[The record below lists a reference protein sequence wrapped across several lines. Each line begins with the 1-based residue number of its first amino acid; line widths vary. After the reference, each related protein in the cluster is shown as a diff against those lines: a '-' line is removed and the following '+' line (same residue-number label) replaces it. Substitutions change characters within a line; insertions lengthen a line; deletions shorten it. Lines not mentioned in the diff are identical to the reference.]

1 MTKMERMAKA
11 EFRKLPKKKQKML
24 NSLQRIPVA
33 KAGHTF
39 DKQSKPRQKHWSAE
53 ADIQAAGTLLFIN
66 SE

>member
-39 DKQSKPRQKHWSAE
+39 DKQSKPRQKHWRAE
-53 ADIQAAGTLLFIN
+53 ADI
-66 SE
+66 